1 MGIDWRG
8 VAGVG
13 SALGA
18 TVFWAI
24 GLAVLQRLSEPV
36 GPDAYAE
43 NNTYWVRDLRFMAV
57 IVVVLGLLLASGG
70 ARAGVKP
77 ILALGVAWIAA
88 DVVLDRV
95 GVAGAVTAVV
105 LAVVGCVAVLTVA
118 LSLAR
123 RTQPGDVRG
132 AGPGDVRRAG
142 PGDVR
147 RVRPGDVR
155 GVRPGDDI
163 RRVAGR
169 DRVVLLVAAA
179 VGAALAPLAAGI
191 ESPTDTESALTPS
204 AVIVGA
210 LLVVTTVG
218 AALSLAP
225 AGSTGCRI
233 GAGTLAALGGAGV
246 VAVAPVAPPGQL
258 VPMMLLATVLLGGVS
273 LLASALPGRRPRW
286 RRQVPVF
293 LAVLVGYPVLT
304 MFWLLLTVFGVPV
317 GAWLT
322 ALAGSAEVNA
332 ADSDT
337 LYALIGLATGLLLGG
352 LLTLAA
358 RAAPLV
364 DGGPATSGAPVAGG
378 VSAAGNP

>member
-1 MGIDWRG
+1 MRIGWRG
-8 VAGVG
+8 VVGVG
-13 SALGA
+13 SAIGA

-57 IVVVLGLLLASGG
+57 IVVVLGLLLAFGG
-70 ARAGVKP
+70 ARVSVGP

-88 DVVLDRV
+88 DIALDRA
-95 GVAGAVTAVV
+95 GPAGAATAVI

-123 RTQPGDVRG
+123 RAQSGDDRG
-132 AGPGDVRRAG
+132 AGPGDDRGVG
-142 PGDVR
+142 PGD
-147 RVRPGDVR
+147 D
-155 GVRPGDDI
+155 

-169 DRVVLLVAAA
+169 DRVVLLVVAS
-179 VGAALAPLAAGI
+179 VGAALAPLAAAI

-204 AVIVGA
+204 AVIVGV
-210 LLVVTTVG
+210 LLVATTVG
-218 AALSLAP
+218 AALALVP
-225 AGSTGCRI
+225 AGSTGYRI

-246 VAVAPVAPPGQL
+246 IAVRQFAPPGQL
-258 VPMMLLATVLLGGVS
+258 VPMMLLATVLIGGVS
-273 LLASALPGRRPRW
+273 LLTSASSGRRPRW

-304 MFWLLLTVFGVPV
+304 MFSLLLTVFGVPV
-317 GAWLT
+317 AAWFT

-337 LYALIGLATGLLLGG
+337 LYALIGLATGLMVGG

-358 RAAPLV
+358 RDAPPA
-364 DGGPATSGAPVAGG
+364 GGDSATGAAPVAGG
-378 VSAAGNP
+378 VSAAGAA